1 MSLLLG
7 GEQIETTSLSIAYMK
22 AKPEVSSVVF
32 ISG

>member
-7 GEQIETTSLSIAYMK
+7 GEQIETISLSIAYMK
-22 AKPEVSSVVF
+22 ANPEVSSVVF